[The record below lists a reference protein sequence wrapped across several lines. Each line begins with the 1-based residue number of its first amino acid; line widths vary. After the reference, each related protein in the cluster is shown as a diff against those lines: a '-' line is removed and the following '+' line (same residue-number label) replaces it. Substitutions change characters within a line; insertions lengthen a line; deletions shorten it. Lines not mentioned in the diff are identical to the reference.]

1 MAGHS
6 HFANIKHKKGA
17 ADAKKSKIF
26 TKIQREII
34 SAIKTANGEP
44 SEEFNPRLRLAI
56 IKAKGMNMP
65 KEKIDAAIKKATG
78 ANDGENFE
86 AMRYDCYGP
95 AGVGIIVEALTD
107 NKNRTAGEIRSLAT
121 KCGGNMGETGSLDF
135 IFTIKT
141 ALILTLFLKKQRNLV
156 QMMLKKLKITLKLQL
171 SLKIFTNYKAKFQKF
186 LAILLM
192 PTFNIALFRKTK
204 FLKVRLNLY
213 KNLLMRLKTLTMCK
227 MFGREFNFSVYFILC
242 QH

>member
-95 AGVGIIVEALTD
+95 AGVGIVVEALTD

-135 IFTIKT
+135 IFTR
-141 ALILTLFLKKQRNLV
+141 LGVILYNKNGINFDSLFEKAAEFGADDV
-156 QMMLKKLKITLKLQL
+156 EEIEDYFEITTQFENFHKLQTDV
-171 SLKIFTNYKAKFQKF
+171 SKIFGDPIDANIQYRPISHSEVPEGKIESIQKF
-186 LAILLM
+186 IDSLEDLDDVQNVWAGI
-192 PTFNIALFRKTK
+192 
-204 FLKVRLNLY
+204 
-213 KNLLMRLKTLTMCK
+213 
-227 MFGREFNFSVYFILC
+227 
-242 QH
+242 

>member
-95 AGVGIIVEALTD
+95 AGVGIVVEALTD
-107 NKNRTAGEIRSLAT
+107 NKNRTVGEIRSLAT

-135 IFTIKT
+135 IFTR
-141 ALILTLFLKKQRNLV
+141 LGVILYNKNGINFDSLFEKAAEFGADDV
-156 QMMLKKLKITLKLQL
+156 EEIEDYFEITTQFENFHKLQTDV
-171 SLKIFTNYKAKFQKF
+171 SKIFGDPIDANIQYRPISHSDVPEGKIESIQKF
-186 LAILLM
+186 IDSLEDLDDVQNVWAGI
-192 PTFNIALFRKTK
+192 
-204 FLKVRLNLY
+204 
-213 KNLLMRLKTLTMCK
+213 
-227 MFGREFNFSVYFILC
+227 
-242 QH
+242 

>member
-95 AGVGIIVEALTD
+95 AGVGIVVEALTD

-135 IFTIKT
+135 IFTR
-141 ALILTLFLKKQRNLV
+141 LGVILYNKNGINFDSLFEKAAEFGADDV
-156 QMMLKKLKITLKLQL
+156 EEIEDYFEITTQFENFHKLQTDV
-171 SLKIFTNYKAKFQKF
+171 SKIFGDPIDANIQYRPISHSDVPEGKIESIQKF
-186 LAILLM
+186 IDSLEDLDDVQNVWAGI
-192 PTFNIALFRKTK
+192 
-204 FLKVRLNLY
+204 
-213 KNLLMRLKTLTMCK
+213 
-227 MFGREFNFSVYFILC
+227 
-242 QH
+242 

>member
-65 KEKIDAAIKKATG
+65 KDKIDAAIKKATG
-78 ANDGENFE
+78 TNDGENFD

-95 AGVGIIVEALTD
+95 AGVGIVVEALTD

-135 IFTIKT
+135 IFTR
-141 ALILTLFLKKQRNLV
+141 LGVILYNKNGIDFDRLFEKAAEFGADDV
-156 QMMLKKLKITLKLQL
+156 EDIEDYFEITTQFENFHKLQTEI
-171 SLKIFTNYKAKFQKF
+171 SKIFGDPIEANIQYRPLTQNEVPEGKIESIQKF
-186 LAILLM
+186 ID
-192 PTFNIALFRKTK
+192 ALED
-204 FLKVRLNLY
+204 LDDVQNVWA
-213 KNLLMRLKTLTMCK
+213 
-227 MFGREFNFSVYFILC
+227 GI
-242 QH
+242 